1 MIHEEYNAWQSA
13 WHKQT
18 TAHEPTRLDEILTRL
33 AGHERRYRRIN
44 RAKLA
49 AVVLIFTAMG
59 AQLTIFNPRSP
70 SAFIL
75 TGLAL
80 VAVST
85 LVFLRSVLA
94 KQFCLEKL
102 DLGQAALPFIRQA
115 IDSLQAEIRHVRR
128 YLPFFLG
135 VMTLATNLMLVGL
148 WSKNSPV
155 FLLFIHSATSVFL
168 WLSARIGF
176 HARQRIFDRYSRP
189 LLEEL
194 QQTERSW
201 SRGEEED

>member
-49 AVVLIFTAMG
+49 AVVSIFTAMG

-85 LVFLRSVLA
+85 LSFCVPFWPSNFAWRNWIWARRRCRS
-94 KQFCLEKL
+94 
-102 DLGQAALPFIRQA
+102 
-115 IDSLQAEIRHVRR
+115 
-128 YLPFFLG
+128 
-135 VMTLATNLMLVGL
+135 
-148 WSKNSPV
+148 
-155 FLLFIHSATSVFL
+155 
-168 WLSARIGF
+168 SARPST
-176 HARQRIFDRYSRP
+176 ACRP
-189 LLEEL
+189 
-194 QQTERSW
+194 RSAMSGVTCPSFW
-201 SRGEEED
+201 AS